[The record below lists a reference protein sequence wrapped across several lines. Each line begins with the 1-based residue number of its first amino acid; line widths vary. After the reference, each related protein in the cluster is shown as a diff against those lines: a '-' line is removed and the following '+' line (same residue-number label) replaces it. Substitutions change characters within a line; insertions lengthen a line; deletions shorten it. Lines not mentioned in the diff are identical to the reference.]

1 MSLLAKIA
9 SLRQVNIN
17 AHAEIEALKETLSYA
32 AEMGLRPS
40 SLIDEIKT
48 LKKENKTLKDDDD
61 RWEANCLYAEEWEDK
76 YANGVLGRKKK
87 NEIYADTGGDDDYRQ
102 AILDE
107 IKALNDENKTLKLSL
122 ADRDEEVK
130 SLKEDLDEPFAR
142 GASVEALKDE
152 IKTLHAENKAL
163 KLSLADKIHTK
174 MNDEVVIMCRKEI
187 NTLKVQLA
195 DGDRSTLST
204 HEHHREL
211 RDKLNAEIE
220 TLKLYADRRRAEIK
234 TLKKDFD
241 EFDWRGGSLKVE
253 IDCLTQCLG
262 ERDEEIKTLKDVLA
276 NYATAKVV
284 RGMGVVFTRKKVAE
298 TEE

>member
-48 LKKENKTLKDDDD
+48 LKLSLADRDEEVKTWEDKYANCERNRQAILDEIKTLKKENKTLKDDDD

-76 YANGVLGRKKK
+76 YANCVLGMKKK

-107 IKALNDENKTLKLSL
+107 IKALHWR
-122 ADRDEEVK
+122 A
-130 SLKEDLDEPFAR
+130 KEWEKA
-142 GASVEALKDE
+142 
-152 IKTLHAENKAL
+152 NKAL

-211 RDKLNAEIE
+211 RDKLVAEIE

>member
-48 LKKENKTLKDDDD
+48 LK
-61 RWEANCLYAEEWEDK
+61 
-76 YANGVLGRKKK
+76 
-87 NEIYADTGGDDDYRQ
+87 
-102 AILDE
+102 
-107 IKALNDENKTLKLSL
+107 LSL

-130 SLKEDLDEPFAR
+130 
-142 GASVEALKDE
+142 
-152 IKTLHAENKAL
+152 TLHAQNKAL

-211 RDKLNAEIE
+211 RDKLVAEIE

-262 ERDEEIKTLKDVLA
+262 ERDEKIL
-276 NYATAKVV
+276 
-284 RGMGVVFTRKKVAE
+284 RKWCAVWA
-298 TEE
+298 

>member
-17 AHAEIEALKETLSYA
+17 AHAEIE
-32 AEMGLRPS
+32 
-40 SLIDEIKT
+40 
-48 LKKENKTLKDDDD
+48 
-61 RWEANCLYAEEWEDK
+61 
-76 YANGVLGRKKK
+76 
-87 NEIYADTGGDDDYRQ
+87 
-102 AILDE
+102 
-107 IKALNDENKTLKLSL
+107 TLKLSL

-130 SLKEDLDEPFAR
+130 SLRHCLQRSTD
-142 GASVEALKDE
+142 ALKDE
-152 IKTLHAENKAL
+152 IKTLHAQNKAL

-284 RGMGVVFTRKKVAE
+284 RGMGVVFKRKKVAE

>member
-48 LKKENKTLKDDDD
+48 LKLSLADRDEEVKTWEDKYANCERNRQAILDEIKTLKKENKTLKDDDD
-61 RWEANCLYAEEWEDK
+61 RWEALHWRAKEWE
-76 YANGVLGRKKK
+76 
-87 NEIYADTGGDDDYRQ
+87 
-102 AILDE
+102 
-107 IKALNDENKTLKLSL
+107 KA
-122 ADRDEEVK
+122 
-130 SLKEDLDEPFAR
+130 
-142 GASVEALKDE
+142 
-152 IKTLHAENKAL
+152 NKAL

-211 RDKLNAEIE
+211 RDKLVAEIE